1 MSRFAPYANLLI
13 FRPFGLSD
21 GARIAELMQLEKP
34 ADKAVEPP
42 EAPGSA
48 WMLSTRRIISS
59 ASLLDHA
66 GWIIKAVLAGRAG
79 AVRQLRAEGYWVS
92 VFFHDTVMPDSA
104 VCAEVDAKL
113 EELGVTFDFELER
126 D

>member
-1 MSRFAPYANLLI
+1 MPRFAPYANLLI

-21 GARIAELMQLEKP
+21 GARIAGLMQLDRI

-42 EAPGSA
+42 ESPGSA
-48 WMLSTRRIISS
+48 WMLSTRRIIDSV
-59 ASLLDHA
+59 SLQDHA
-66 GWIIKAVLAGRAG
+66 GWLIAAVLAGRAG
-79 AVRQLRAEGYWVS
+79 AVRQLKAEGYWVS
-92 VFFHDTVMPDSA
+92 VFFHDTEMPDLA